1 VTVVY
6 RAVDWSEI
14 LARGTTP
21 EGRFSMEF
29 KFTAEHD
36 ALRAEV
42 KEFLRETVPSGPGPS
57 RATSQENWPAQMDF
71 LKKLAAKGWVA
82 PAWPKE
88 YGGQAWPHVMQM
100 IFSEELSYA
109 GAPDAGRV
117 FNVGMIGPTL
127 IVHGSDAQK
136 REHLPRITNG
146 EVVWC
151 QGYSEPGAGSDLA
164 SLQTRAVRDGDDYI
178 VNGQK
183 IWTTGA
189 HHADWCFLL
198 ARTDPDAPKHKGI
211 SFLLV
216 DMKSPGIQVRP
227 IVNMAGFH
235 EFNEVFFEDVR
246 VPTANRVGEENNG
259 WYVAMTLLD
268 FERSNVASIAANQ
281 RTLELLGSFMRTDQP
296 GGVYRD
302 IFRHR
307 LADMWLS
314 NETGRLLSYRIAWMQ
329 EAGRVANYEA
339 SVIKVF
345 ATELAAKIT
354 NFGVNLLGPSGG
366 LEPDSKYA
374 QFNGILEKGHLSNV
388 SPLIYS
394 GSSEIQRN
402 IIATRGLGLPRD

>member
-1 VTVVY
+1 
-6 RAVDWSEI
+6 
-14 LARGTTP
+14 
-21 EGRFSMEF
+21 MEF
-29 KFTAEHD
+29 TFTKEQT
-36 ALRAEV
+36 ALRSEV
-42 KEFLRETVPSGPGPS
+42 RDFLHETVPPGPGPA
-57 RATSQENWPAQMDF
+57 RPTSQENWPEQLAF
-71 LKKLAAKGWVA
+71 LHKLAAKGWVA

-88 YGGQAWPHVMQM
+88 YGGLAWTHIEQM
-100 IFSEELSYA
+100 IFTEELSYA

-127 IVHGSDAQK
+127 IVHGTAAQK
-136 REHLPRITNG
+136 REHLPKITSG

-164 SLQTRAVRDGDDYI
+164 SLQTRAVRDGDDYV

-198 ARTDPDAPKHKGI
+198 VRTDADAPKHKGI

-216 DMKSPGIQVRP
+216 DMKTPGISVRP
-227 IVNMAGFH
+227 IVNMAGYH

-246 VPTANRVGEENNG
+246 VPIANRVGEENNG

-281 RTLELLGSFMRTDQP
+281 RTLELLAGYARKHRP
-296 GGVYRD
+296 GGAYAAVL
-302 IFRHR
+302 RHR
-307 LADMWLS
+307 IADMWIA
-314 NETGRLLSYRIAWMQ
+314 NETGRLLSYRTAWMQ
-329 EAGRVANYEA
+329 ESGRVANYEA

-345 ATELAAKIT
+345 ATELAARIT
-354 NFGVNLLGPSGG
+354 NFGVNLLGPTGE

-374 QFNGILEKGHLSNV
+374 EFDGIMEKGHLSNV

>member
-1 VTVVY
+1 
-6 RAVDWSEI
+6 
-14 LARGTTP
+14 
-21 EGRFSMEF
+21 MEF
-29 KFTAEHD
+29 KFTAEHNS
-36 ALRAEV
+36 
-42 KEFLRETVPSGPGPS
+42 LREEIRSFLKEAMPEDRGAGPVRP
-57 RATSQENWPAQMDF
+57 TSQENWPEQMEF
-71 LKKLAAKGWVA
+71 LKKLSAKGWVA
-82 PAWPKE
+82 PAWPTE
-88 YGGQAWPHVMQM
+88 YGGLAWPHVKQM
-100 IFSEELSYA
+100 VFSEELSYH

-127 IVHGSDAQK
+127 IVHGSEEQK
-136 REHLPRITNG
+136 KEHLPRITDG
-146 EVVWC
+146 TVVWC

-198 ARTDPDAPKHKGI
+198 VRSDPEAPKHKGI

-227 IVNMAGFH
+227 IVNMAGYH

-246 VPTANRVGEENNG
+246 VPVKNRVGEENNG

-281 RTLELLGSFMRTDQP
+281 RSLEQLMEDMRTRAP
-296 GGVYRD
+296 GGNYRD
-302 IFRHR
+302 ILRHR

-354 NFGVNLLGPSGG
+354 NFGVNQLGPAGT

-374 QFNGILEKGHLSNV
+374 ALDGNMEKGHLVNV

-402 IIATRGLGLPRD
+402 IIANRGLGLPRD

>member
-1 VTVVY
+1 M
-6 RAVDWSEI
+6 D
-14 LARGTTP
+14 
-21 EGRFSMEF
+21 F

-42 KEFLRETVPSGPGPS
+42 RAFLKEAVPSGPGPA
-57 RATSQENWPAQMDF
+57 RPTSQEDWPSQVAFNQ
-71 LKKLAAKGWVA
+71 KLAARKWVA
-82 PAWPKE
+82 PAWPVE
-88 YGGQAWPHVMQM
+88 YGGLGWSHINQM

-127 IVHGSDAQK
+127 IIHGSDAQK
-136 REHLPRITNG
+136 REHLPRITSS

-164 SLQTRAVRDGDDYI
+164 ALQTRATRDGDDYV

-198 ARTDPDAPKHKGI
+198 VRTNPDAPKHKGI

-216 DMKSPGIQVRP
+216 DMKTPGIQVRP
-227 IVNMAGFH
+227 IVNMAGYH

-246 VPTANRVGEENNG
+246 VPVANRVGEENNG

-281 RTLELLGSFMRTDQP
+281 RTLELIASAIRSDRP
-296 GGVYRD
+296 GAASGYAAVP
-302 IFRHR
+302 RHR
-307 LADMWLS
+307 LADLWVA
-314 NETGRLLSYRIAWMQ
+314 NEIGRILSYRTAWMQ
-329 EAGRVANYEA
+329 EAGRMVNYEA
-339 SVIKVF
+339 SVIKLY
-345 ATELAAKIT
+345 ATELAQRIT
-354 NFGVNLLGPSGG
+354 NFGVNTLGPAGV
-366 LEPDSKYA
+366 LEPDSRHVR
-374 QFNGILEKGHLSNV
+374 FNGVMEKGHLSNV
-388 SPLIYS
+388 SPTIYS
-394 GSSEIQRN
+394 GSSEVQRN

>member
-1 VTVVY
+1 
-6 RAVDWSEI
+6 
-14 LARGTTP
+14 
-21 EGRFSMEF
+21 MEF
-29 KFTAEHD
+29 KFKPEHI
-36 ALRAEV
+36 ALRTEV
-42 KEFLRETVPSGPGPS
+42 RDFLRTAVPSGPGPA
-57 RATSQENWPAQMDF
+57 RPTSQENWPEQIEF

-100 IFSEELSYA
+100 VFSEELSYA

-127 IVHGSDAQK
+127 IVHGSEAQK
-136 REHLPRITNG
+136 KEHLPRITSG
-146 EVVWC
+146 ETVWC

-164 SLQTRAVRDGDDYI
+164 SLQTRAVRDGDDYV

-198 ARTDPDAPKHKGI
+198 VRTDPEAPKHKGI
-211 SFLLV
+211 SFVLV

-227 IVNMAGFH
+227 IVNMAGYH

-246 VPTANRVGEENNG
+246 VPVANRVGEENNG

-268 FERSNVASIAANQ
+268 FERSNVASVAANQ
-281 RTLELLGSFMRTDQP
+281 RTLELLAQEMRERQP
-296 GGVYRD
+296 GGAYRD
-302 IFRHR
+302 ILRHR
-307 LADMWLS
+307 LADLWLA

-329 EAGRVANYEA
+329 ESGRVANYEA

-345 ATELAAKIT
+345 ATELAARIT
-354 NFGVNLLGPSGG
+354 NFGVNLLGLSGA

-374 QFNGILEKGHLSNV
+374 LLDGIMEKGHLSNV

>member
-1 VTVVY
+1 M
-6 RAVDWSEI
+6 D
-14 LARGTTP
+14 
-21 EGRFSMEF
+21 F
-29 KFTAEHD
+29 HD
-36 ALRAEV
+36 TKEEAAFRAEV
-42 KEFLRETVPSGPGPS
+42 REFVRTEAPKGTERGTEMFATNKEWT
-57 RATSQENWPAQMDF
+57 
-71 LKKLAAKGWVA
+71 KKLADRHWVV

-88 YGGQAWPHVMQM
+88 YGGAGLTVMEQF
-100 IFSEELSYA
+100 IFNSELAEA
-109 GAPDAGRV
+109 RAPRV
-117 FNVGMIGPTL
+117 GGIATGFAGPTL
-127 IVHGSDAQK
+127 VVHGTPEQK
-136 REHLPRITNG
+136 AKYLPEIVSG

-164 SLQTRAVRDGDDYI
+164 SLQTRAVRDGDDYV

-198 ARTDPDAPKHKGI
+198 VRTDPEAPKHKGI

-216 DMKSPGIQVRP
+216 DMKTPGITVRP
-227 IVNMAGFH
+227 IVNMAGYH

-246 VPTANRVGEENNG
+246 VPVANRVGEENNG

-281 RTLELLGSFMRTDQP
+281 RTLELLAGYVRKHRP
-296 GGVYRD
+296 GGSYAAVL
-302 IFRHR
+302 RHR
-307 LADMWLS
+307 VADMWIA
-314 NETGRLLSYRIAWMQ
+314 NETGRLLSYRTAWMQ
-329 EAGRVANYEA
+329 ESGRVANYEA

-345 ATELAAKIT
+345 ATELAARIT
-354 NFGVNLLGPSGG
+354 NFGVNLLGPAGE
-366 LEPDSKYA
+366 LEPDSKYVE
-374 QFNGILEKGHLSNV
+374 FDGIMEKGHLSNV

>member
-1 VTVVY
+1 
-6 RAVDWSEI
+6 
-14 LARGTTP
+14 
-21 EGRFSMEF
+21 MEF
-29 KFTAEHD
+29 KFSEEHN

-42 KEFLRETVPSGPGPS
+42 REFLTDALPKDGGSGPVRP
-57 RATSQENWPAQMDF
+57 TSQENWPEQMEF
-71 LKKLAAKGWVA
+71 MRKLAARGWVA

-88 YGGQAWPHVMQM
+88 YGGLAWSHIKQM
-100 IFSEELSYA
+100 IFSEEISYA
-109 GAPDAGRV
+109 GAPDGGRV

-127 IVHGSDAQK
+127 IVHGSPEQK
-136 REHLPRITNG
+136 KEHLPRITNA
-146 EVVWC
+146 EATWC

-164 SLQTRAVRDGDDYI
+164 SLQTRAVRDGDDYV

-189 HHADWCFLL
+189 HHSDWCFLL
-198 ARTDPDAPKHKGI
+198 VRSDPDVPKHKGI

-216 DMKSPGIQVRP
+216 DMKSPGIAVRP
-227 IVNMAGFH
+227 IVNMAGYH

-246 VPTANRVGEENNG
+246 VPVKNRVGEENNG

-281 RTLELLGSFMRTDQP
+281 RTLEMLIADMRERKP
-296 GGVYRD
+296 AGAYRD

-307 LADMWLS
+307 LADMWLA
-314 NETGRLLSYRIAWMQ
+314 NETGRLLSYRTAWMQ

-345 ATELAAKIT
+345 ATELAARIT
-354 NFGVNLLGPSGG
+354 NFGVNQLGPAGA
-366 LEPDSKYA
+366 LEPDSKYSPMH
-374 QFNGILEKGHLSNV
+374 GVMEKGHLVNV

>member
-1 VTVVY
+1 M
-6 RAVDWSEI
+6 R
-14 LARGTTP
+14 
-21 EGRFSMEF
+21 F
-29 KFTAEHD
+29 KFTVEHN

-42 KEFLRETVPSGPGPS
+42 KQFLREAVPAGPGPA
-57 RATSQENWPAQMDF
+57 RPTSQENWPEQMDF

-136 REHLPRITNG
+136 KEHLPRITSG
-146 EVVWC
+146 ETVWC

-164 SLQTRAVRDGDDYI
+164 SLQTRAVRDGDDYV

-198 ARTDPDAPKHKGI
+198 VRTDPDAPKHKGI
-211 SFLLV
+211 SFILV

-227 IVNMAGFH
+227 IINMAGFH

-281 RTLELLGSFMRTDQP
+281 RSLELLADYMRATKP

-307 LADMWLS
+307 LADMWMA

-329 EAGRVANYEA
+329 ENGRVANYEA

-345 ATELAAKIT
+345 ATELAARIT
-354 NFGVNLLGPSGG
+354 NFGVNLLGPAGA

-374 QFNGILEKGHLSNV
+374 PLNGIMETGHLSNV

>member
-1 VTVVY
+1 MN
-6 RAVDWSEI
+6 
-14 LARGTTP
+14 
-21 EGRFSMEF
+21 MEF
-29 KFTAEHD
+29 KFTEEHN

-42 KEFLRETVPSGPGPS
+42 RAFLADAMPSDRGAGPVRP
-57 RATSQENWPAQMDF
+57 TSQENWPEQMDF
-71 LKKLAAKGWVA
+71 MKKLAKKGWVA

-88 YGGQAWPHVMQM
+88 YGGLAWSHIKQM
-100 IFSEELSYA
+100 VFSEEISYA
-109 GAPDAGRV
+109 GAPDGGRV

-127 IVHGSDAQK
+127 IVHGNAEQK
-136 REHLPRITNG
+136 AEHLPRITNA
-146 EVVWC
+146 EVTWC

-164 SLQTRAVRDGDDYI
+164 SLQTRAVRDGDDYV

-189 HHADWCFLL
+189 HHSDWCFLL
-198 ARTDPDAPKHKGI
+198 VRSDPDAPKHKGI

-227 IVNMAGFH
+227 IVNMAGYH

-246 VPTANRVGEENNG
+246 VPVKNRVGEENNG

-281 RTLELLGSFMRTDQP
+281 RQLEMLVRDMKERKP

-302 IFRHR
+302 ILRHR
-307 LADMWLS
+307 LAELWLS
-314 NETGRLLSYRIAWMQ
+314 NETGRLLSYRTAWMQ
-329 EAGRVANYEA
+329 EAGRMANYEA

-345 ATELAAKIT
+345 ATELGAKIT
-354 NFGVNLLGPSGG
+354 NFGVNQLGPAGY
-366 LEPDSKYA
+366 LEPESQHAVFDG
-374 QFNGILEKGHLSNV
+374 NMEKGHLVNV
-388 SPLIYS
+388 SPQIYS